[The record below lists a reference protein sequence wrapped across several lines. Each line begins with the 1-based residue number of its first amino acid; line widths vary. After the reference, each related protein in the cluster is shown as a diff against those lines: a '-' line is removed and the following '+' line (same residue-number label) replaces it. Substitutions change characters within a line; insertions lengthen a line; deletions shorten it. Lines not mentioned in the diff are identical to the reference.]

1 LVAISGALFIM
12 IKSAI
17 ILFLSLFFVYLP
29 FSRTPDYFDSEITP
43 ALIEQREGKIVAIF
57 TEDKKTYLLP
67 LSKEVYQSKL
77 GERVEIRYELNQP
90 EHAKINKAWGY
101 WWVPSELAFA
111 AGIFIVLMG
120 VAYATTHRPD
130 PASLSEQ
137 LNYKKENATKYN

>member
-1 LVAISGALFIM
+1 M

-43 ALIEQREGKIVAIF
+43 ALIEQRDDKIVASF

-67 LSKEVYQSKL
+67 LSKDVYQSKI
-77 GERVEIRYELNQP
+77 GERVDIRYELNQP
-90 EHAKINKAWGY
+90 EHAKLNKAWGY

-111 AGIFIVLMG
+111 AGIFIVLMAI
-120 VAYATTHRPD
+120 AYATTNRPD
-130 PASLSEQ
+130 PASLKEQ
-137 LNYKKENATKYN
+137 LDYKKEHNTKYS

>member
-1 LVAISGALFIM
+1 M

-43 ALIEQREGKIVAIF
+43 ALIEQRGDRAVAIF
-57 TEDKKTYLLP
+57 SEDGKNYLLP
-67 LSKEVYQSKL
+67 LTKEIYKTKI
-77 GERVEIRYELNQP
+77 GERIEIRYELNQP

-130 PASLSEQ
+130 PSSLKEQ
-137 LNYKKENATKYN
+137 LDYKKEHNTKYS

>member
-1 LVAISGALFIM
+1 MVAISGALFIM

-43 ALIEQREGKIVAIF
+43 ALIEQREDKIVAIF
-57 TEDKKTYLLP
+57 TEDKKTYVLP
-67 LSKEVYQSKL
+67 LSKEVYQSKI

-120 VAYATTHRPD
+120 IAYATTHRPD
-130 PASLSEQ
+130 PSSLKEQ
-137 LNYKKENATKYN
+137 LDYKKEHNTKYS

>member
-1 LVAISGALFIM
+1 M
-12 IKSAI
+12 
-17 ILFLSLFFVYLP
+17 YLP

-43 ALIEQREGKIVAIF
+43 ALIEQREDKIVAIF
-57 TEDKKTYLLP
+57 TEDKKTYVLP
-67 LSKEVYQSKL
+67 LSKEVYQSKI

-120 VAYATTHRPD
+120 IAYATTHRPD

>member
-1 LVAISGALFIM
+1 M

-43 ALIEQREGKIVAIF
+43 ALIEQRGNKIVASF
-57 TEDKKTYLLP
+57 TEDGKTYLLP
-67 LSKEVYQSKL
+67 LAKEMYKDKL

-90 EHAKINKAWGY
+90 EHAKINEAWGY

-120 VAYATTHRPD
+120 VAYAITHRPD
-130 PASLSEQ
+130 PASLNEQ
-137 LNYKKENATKYN
+137 LGYKKENNTKYM

>member
-1 LVAISGALFIM
+1 MVAISGALFIM
-12 IKSAI
+12 IKSAT

>member
-1 LVAISGALFIM
+1 MVAISGALFIM

-43 ALIEQREGKIVAIF
+43 ALIEQREDKIVAIF
-57 TEDKKTYLLP
+57 TEDKKTYVLP
-67 LSKEVYQSKL
+67 LSNEVYQSKI

-111 AGIFIVLMG
+111 AGIFIALMG

-130 PASLSEQ
+130 PASLKEQ
-137 LNYKKENATKYN
+137 LDYKKENNGKYI

>member
-1 LVAISGALFIM
+1 M

-43 ALIEQREGKIVAIF
+43 ALIEKRGDKTVALFMEEG
-57 TEDKKTYLLP
+57 KTYLL
-67 LSKEVYQSKL
+67 KL
-77 GERVEIRYELNQP
+77 PTDEFKNKIGQRVEIRYELNQP

-101 WWVPSELAFA
+101 WWVPLELAFA
-111 AGIFIVLMG
+111 AGIFIALMG

-130 PASLSEQ
+130 ADSLKEQ
-137 LNYKKENATKYN
+137 LGYKKENNGKYI

>member
-1 LVAISGALFIM
+1 MVAISGALFIM

-43 ALIEQREGKIVAIF
+43 ALIEQREDKIVASF
-57 TEDKKTYLLP
+57 TEDKKTYLLS
-67 LSKEVYQSKL
+67 LSKEVYQSKI
-77 GERVEIRYELNQP
+77 GERIEIRYELNQP

-120 VAYATTHRPD
+120 VAYATTNRPD
-130 PASLSEQ
+130 PASLKEQ
-137 LNYKKENATKYN
+137 LDYKKENNTKYS